1 VSTTTSAPIPGEER
15 VRKPIPPADQ
25 TWLLMDRPNNL
36 MHVRSL
42 MWFDEPVD
50 VDAVRRLLEDR
61 LIGRHP
67 VFRRRAVEHDGEWYW
82 EDDPEFDLDHHVR
95 VVGLEGDEGTSGP
108 GSGRSSPCRSI
119 PSARSGRWTWSP
131 ASTATPR
138 SCSPDSTTRSPTGS
152 GWCS

>member
-1 VSTTTSAPIPGEER
+1 MSTTTSAPIPGEER

-82 EDDPEFDLDHHVR
+82 EDDPEFDVKRAMLGPAVR
-95 VVGLEGDEGTSGP
+95 VKGSRIRVDKRPHTIGLP
-108 GSGRSSPCRSI
+108 M
-119 PSARSGRWTWSP
+119 
-131 ASTATPR
+131 
-138 SCSPDSTTRSPTGS
+138 
-152 GWCS
+152 